1 MDNNKN
7 IFKDILF
14 VFPVMFYY
22 ALEALIVGIFISFVW
37 KFILSGYFGD
47 IGYFQIVAFYWIFK
61 MLMFDVFKL
70 IAGLTS
76 MGSNMQR
83 EMENDEDNSE
93 YNENIT
99 P

>member
-1 MDNNKN
+1 MNK
-7 IFKDILF
+7 IFNDILF
-14 VFPVMFYY
+14 VFPIMLYY
-22 ALEALIVGIFISFVW
+22 AIEAIIVGIFISIVW
-37 KFILSGYFGD
+37 RFFLTQYLGEVGYL
-47 IGYFQIVAFYWIFK
+47 QIVAIYWIFK

-70 IAGLTS
+70 LAGLTS

-93 YNENIT
+93 YNENTT

>member
-1 MDNNKN
+1 MNKILN
-7 IFKDILF
+7 DILF
-14 VFPVMFYY
+14 VFPIMLYY
-22 ALEALIVGIFISFVW
+22 ALEAVIVGVFILFVW
-37 KFILSGYFGD
+37 KLCLSRFLGEVGY
-47 IGYFQIVAFYWIFK
+47 IQIVAIYWIFK

-70 IAGLTS
+70 LAGLTS

-83 EMENDEDNSE
+83 EMENDDDNSE